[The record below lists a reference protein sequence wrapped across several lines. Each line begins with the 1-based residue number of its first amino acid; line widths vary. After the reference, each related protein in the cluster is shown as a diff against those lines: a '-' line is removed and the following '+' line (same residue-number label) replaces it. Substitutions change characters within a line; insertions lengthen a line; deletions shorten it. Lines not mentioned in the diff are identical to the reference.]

1 MTNLERRVLPQSL
14 RRKLER
20 FGARAARLRPLIS
33 AITRNWHAKLPSSER
48 LTNEQ
53 ESKALSD
60 GRVVVEPK
68 KYSMDRFKWWG
79 YEKTPFRTKGI
90 AKGILGKVGFRI
102 SRRP

>member
-1 MTNLERRVLPQSL
+1 MVE
-14 RRKLER
+14 
-20 FGARAARLRPLIS
+20 RLRLTIS
-33 AITRNWHAKLPSSER
+33 AITRNWHAKLPSNER

-53 ESKALSD
+53 ESKVLSD

-68 KYSMDRFKWWG
+68 KYSLDKFKFWG
-79 YEKTPFRTKGI
+79 YEKTPFKKRGM